1 MNDRYIYECLHK
13 DRGCL
18 YVANS
23 ISNRNKH
30 SRNSCEF
37 RTIAERQIG
46 ENLCGQCGFTSR
58 NPESFA
64 RHVDLCR
71 GIIQPQFACDTCNQM
86 FTTIAKLNN
95 HKRSKHYWD
104 CKMYQQKFQDI
115 VVSILFLKYPKIHP
129 KYNFS
134 AFP

>member
-1 MNDRYIYECLHK
+1 MNDRRIYECLHK

-23 ISNRNKH
+23 SSNRNKH

-95 HKRSKHYWD
+95 HKRAKHYWD
-104 CKMYQQKFQDI
+104 CKMCTQKFQDI
-115 VVSILFLKYPKIHP
+115 VVSILFLKYPKINP

-134 AFP
+134 GFP